1 MKDVLQAIKDR
12 SSTRAYT
19 PEKLTDG
26 ELTTLLQAALQAPTA
41 ANRQEIHVTV
51 AEGGSPVLAEI
62 QRELTGGKDTPHNFY
77 YEAPTVLVL
86 SGDSAFHWSAVDAGI
101 AAENIALAAEGL
113 GLGSLIIGCI
123 RGVMTGERGEE
134 FSKALRFP
142 EGYVYQ
148 VAVAVGH
155 KAAGKETHTYDAAKN
170 VTVL

>member
-19 PEKLTDG
+19 PEKLTKE
-26 ELTTLLQAALQAPTA
+26 ELDTLLQAALQAPTA
-41 ANRQEIHVTV
+41 ADRQEIHITV
-51 AEGGSPVLAEI
+51 ADGEDPILAEI
-62 QRELTGGKDTPHNFY
+62 HRELAGGRDMPHNFF
-77 YEAPTVLVL
+77 YEAPTVLML
-86 SGDSAFHWSAVDAGI
+86 SGDSSFYWSAMDAGI

-113 GLGSLIIGCI
+113 GLGSVIIGCI
-123 RGVMTGERGEE
+123 RGVMTGARGEE

-155 KAAGKETHTYDAAKN
+155 KAVGKEPHTYDAAKN
-170 VTVL
+170 VTIL